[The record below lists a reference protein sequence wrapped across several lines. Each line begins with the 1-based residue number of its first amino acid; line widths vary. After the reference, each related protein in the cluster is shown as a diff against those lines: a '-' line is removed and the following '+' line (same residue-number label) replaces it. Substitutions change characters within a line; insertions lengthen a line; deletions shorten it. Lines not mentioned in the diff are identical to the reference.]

1 MNTIGYVHS
10 LVNIYWWKYYDLLTK
25 SVDSTDRDHIFKK
38 SNFVSFTFHTSA
50 IHSHPIW
57 ITPSSNHSPSS
68 SIHSMF
74 SPQLRLEP
82 STLRCWTWRANHYNT
97 PPVKKSD
104 LKLIL
109 IKVFSSIIDLLKNY
123 RIIQY
128 FSLIIFMV
136 LAKLSPCFLEISNML
151 QEHERS
157 VSFTNSV
164 SKFYKY
170 FKVPVNCKKFQ

>member
-82 STLRCWTWRANHYNT
+82 STLRFWAWHANHYT
-97 PPVKKSD
+97 MPPFQKSE
-104 LKLIL
+104 LKMNMINGY
-109 IKVFSSIIDLLKNY
+109 SSVIDLLKNY
-123 RIIQY
+123 RIFQY

-136 LAKLSPCFLEISNML
+136 LAKLSPCLLEISIV
-151 QEHERS
+151 QQVHTWS
-157 VSFTNSV
+157 VTFTNSI
-164 SKFYKY
+164 SKY
-170 FKVPVNCKKFQ
+170 FKHFKVRANYKKFQ